1 MRVMFCSKC
10 GSLMTPT
17 RDKYICNN
25 CGYEIK
31 KTKKD
36 GLNSQI
42 LNHGNSKEAIMIKEE
57 KSAEPLDSDAV
68 CPKCK
73 HQGAYYLLKQTRS
86 ADEPETKFYTC
97 QSCGYRWR
105 EY

>member
-1 MRVMFCSKC
+1 
-10 GSLMTPT
+10 
-17 RDKYICNN
+17 
-25 CGYEIK
+25 
-31 KTKKD
+31 
-36 GLNSQI
+36 
-42 LNHGNSKEAIMIKEE
+42 MIKEE

-68 CPKCK
+68 CPKCR

-97 QSCGYRWR
+97 ESCGYRWR